1 MVLLFNLMKNF
12 SGILPKLSFVKDG
25 YLMEYQMNRIE
36 KNTLSTE
43 PIMINEI
50 NQLNSFEIVY
60 DNETEYSFK
69 KEISSTTTFPEKD
82 FKLSINAGEMYISGN
97 KNIYHDT
104 TFVWI
109 EKIAMASLKVK

>member
-1 MVLLFNLMKNF
+1 
-12 SGILPKLSFVKDG
+12 
-25 YLMEYQMNRIE
+25 
-36 KNTLSTE
+36 
-43 PIMINEI
+43 MINEI

-97 KNIYHDT
+97 KNIYHEIFLMYFMFDIIADGIDVNEIPIDT
-104 TFVWI
+104 SNADVFI
-109 EKIAMASLKVK
+109 NY